1 MSDIRIAHANQTL
14 TIGVADMETAE
25 LLRIGLG
32 EPTADCR
39 LVLIDDEGVAIYVAD
54 IRYIKDCFAMHSDLL
69 ARRSTRR
76 ASLRRGK
83 ARS

>member
-1 MSDIRIAHANQTL
+1 MRDIKIAHANPTL
-14 TIGVADMETAE
+14 ILGVADMETAE

-32 EPTADCR
+32 EPTANCR
-39 LVLIDDEGVAIYVAD
+39 LVQVDSEGIAIYVAD
-54 IRYIKDCFAMHSDLL
+54 IRTIKDCFAMHSDPL
-69 ARRSTRR
+69 AHRRTRL